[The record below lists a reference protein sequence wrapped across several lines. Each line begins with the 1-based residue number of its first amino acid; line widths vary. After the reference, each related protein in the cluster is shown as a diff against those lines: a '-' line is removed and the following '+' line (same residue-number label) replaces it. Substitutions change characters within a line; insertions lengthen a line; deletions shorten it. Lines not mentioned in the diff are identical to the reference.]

1 MCDLRALECA
11 HLFKRLLQP
20 HTRNVKIVRAHV
32 PRSVVDLNRAQPQ
45 GAQPPQ
51 PQGAVPPQPP
61 FTPTRGA
68 HPEWTRF
75 DKSIQVFLNQHQKKN
90 IVLLDVHSFPKG
102 SFNSAQIAIIDIMNK
117 ERPELQLLIAKVQRE
132 LKIDIQLFKGGTNYI
147 QNTYQTKCYPV
158 LLEFCEDTDYLKQ
171 AEIKQFML
179 LFIDFFG
186 LLSY

>member
-11 HLFKRLLQP
+11 HLFKRLLQRNVQ
-20 HTRNVKIVRAHV
+20 RNVKIVRAHV
-32 PRSVVDLNRAQPQ
+32 PRSVVDLNRPQ

-51 PQGAVPPQPP
+51 PPFTPTMGAVPP
-61 FTPTRGA
+61 TMVAEGA
-68 HPEWTRF
+68 EWTRF
-75 DKSIQVFLNQHQKKN
+75 DKSIQVFLNQHQKKNN

-186 LLSY
+186 LI